1 MAFSIVCNMKLQQ
14 LQNGQYII
22 TLPKKVIESLER
34 WEKGSEI
41 KVFVERGDLVLRKV

>member
-1 MAFSIVCNMKLQQ
+1 MKLQQ
-14 LQNGQYII
+14 TPPGQYVI
-22 TLPKKVIESLER
+22 TLPKKVIESLK

>member
-1 MAFSIVCNMKLQQ
+1 MKLQQ
-14 LQNGQYII
+14 TPQGQYVI
-22 TLPKKVIESLER
+22 TLPKKVVESLEG